1 MMRWHTNCRSLARAR
16 SKPLLISRYSR
27 RDCTWEHD
35 HELGG
40 IGERL
45 RPHSALRWD
54 IALSR
59 IGFLHAQGRAILG
72 LV

>member
-27 RDCTWEHD
+27 RDCTWEHGPD
-35 HELGG
+35 LGG

-45 RPHSALRWD
+45 YK
-54 IALSR
+54 
-59 IGFLHAQGRAILG
+59 
-72 LV
+72 